1 MGADHIFNKDED
13 TEKLAMDIVAFLR
26 KWGMWRDTQIFTGGK
41 CYTYDK
47 ESGLSIRDELHP
59 ENYMGGHL
67 AVHDCNGN
75 TVYEYKDYS
84 NSERLLDMTFE
95 GPLYSLL
102 NEDEY
107 RVTIGDLSEE
117 AKHIIVP
124 QMKMS
129 LLGDS
134 RLLYSVDDE
143 AYECVEEFVE
153 DQMWDPMVDD
163 SYEEWLERTEFEY
176 CDLMEDLTEDIPKQ
190 REFSAREEYEYFLF
204 ITTRLREEKLMEDFR
219 NRVCDN
225 IYSDETLLLYD
236 IGHGIADQVWKEF
249 DEIFERYGLWFE
261 FGHNWNLSAYRKKRV
276 PA

>member
-1 MGADHIFNKDED
+1 MGADHIFNKNED
-13 TEKLAMDIVAFLR
+13 AEKLAMDIVAFLR

-59 ENYMGGHL
+59 ENYMGGPS

-75 TVYEYKDYS
+75 TAYEYKDYS

-129 LLGDS
+129 LLGDG
-134 RLLYSVDDE
+134 RLLYGVDDE
-143 AYECVEEFVE
+143 AYECVEEFLE

-176 CDLMEDLTEDIPKQ
+176 CDMMEDLTEDIPKQ
-190 REFSAREEYEYFLF
+190 REFSEREEYEYFLF
-204 ITTRLREEKLMEDFR
+204 ITTRLREEKLMEYFR

-225 IYSDETLLLYD
+225 IYFDETFLYD
-236 IGHGIADQVWKEF
+236 IGHRIADQVWKEF

-261 FGHNWNLSAYRKKRV
+261 FGYNWNLSAYRKKRV